1 MQSGGGPLQPGPSV
15 MRGLGSGTPTS
26 SQQQSDMQKM
36 QSQPP
41 LMNQQQ
47 YQQQNLFRNAGTNQN
62 TRQPRAMVPAYHS
75 AFIAPV
81 FPMPYNPRMNQWANY
96 ASMPG
101 MPPYSHQYYVP
112 QGQFISGQHQQN
124 RRNPGGENNLV
135 NMPQVQMPPG
145 QPNQQSSPMTVS
157 HDLLVMQQLHPP
169 PTQHTPQSGVPGA
182 PGQAPIEQHQ
192 PNPAQVNVGAP
203 QPQHTMMPQLQLAPH
218 LTAPAAPPASKVNK
232 KKQRGSRAIPII
244 NPDTQEDLL
253 DIIYNDSTPPTS
265 SATPTTVASTSGP
278 PPPLPAGAGAG
289 NSAPPQA
296 NYSTI
301 PPNVPQVPLN
311 PAAVESDYDNY
322 PPHPHQGTPEL
333 PGGMLIHHQAPPH
346 LQHPPP
352 NHPPPPTHV
361 HPGQGQMFDMGRSPA
376 GQQPHEI
383 VYPGAGPLKP
393 VNPPPPHLPPPP
405 HHTMVS
411 SVPTATAEMTTASGT
426 PVVSANANAP
436 SVEIKPYQ
444 QKKKKPVSEPPV
456 IIQQPP
462 PSVQPHPQLQL
473 QQQQQQL
480 HHHLHH
486 HQQQQQQHSLPA
498 NINQPPPP
506 TGINMVDMMPIPYGG
521 APERYRTISEKSIA
535 ESTLSTDAEPFVYTG
550 ASSNQPPPRVEEVP
564 LPVPVVPVVI
574 PEVPPPAVVLQEQ
587 QQQQQQPPH
596 QEATVL
602 PSKPEVVEEV
612 ASVPVPVPIQVQV
625 QVQAKRPVDTLMAGL
640 EKLSVEDQPAATVG
654 HTSNN
659 NNSKK
664 NKQHKKRV
672 EEAPASETI
681 SSKDPGSSKAPAIVA
696 ATTATTTTVVVEQH
710 KQQEAVDETDRSAIV
725 SVEEPH
731 QQQSS
736 SLISNLVE
744 HNTSKLDND
753 NIINNNNVDCTS
765 TTITTNND
773 NTTTTTDNN
782 NVASSPMENN
792 AKQQQLD
799 SRQPTPP
806 KAVDVENNVQQQQHE
821 QQPEFDDN
829 KNVVESSTSAVIS
842 ADPLPPPQPKEST
855 PEAVEQPTE
864 ESTPAPVAAT
874 LKAPLIPIK
883 KSRSLTL
890 IEYDADQWS
899 PENPTGKKKYSRDQL
914 MQLKN
919 TAPAR
924 EKPINLP
931 NSLENVLGRSSHGGG
946 HSMGGGGN
954 HYGKSNFAEMS
965 LLPTFIKDRM
975 VGGGGG
981 GGGGG
986 NMGQMRQPYPP
997 KRSSQQGNQ
1006 PGSQS
1011 NKQSQQGMNKT
1022 GSKIIRLQLDEEV
1035 KLNECENAW
1044 RPRYLQQTE
1053 PSDDIDRKTDVL
1065 FKKFRSVLNKL
1076 TPDNFEKLVHQVKSF
1091 VIDTD
1096 ERLDGC
1102 IKLVF
1107 EKAISEPSFSEA
1119 YAKMCKEV
1127 GTIAIVASTE
1137 KRTTSFK
1144 SRLLAQCQA
1153 EFERRRNDQD
1163 SAIRDG
1169 RIKLEANKN
1178 LAKDEF
1184 EELKAQL
1191 EEEEQKV
1198 RRRAVGTVRFI
1209 GELFKHGQLTASI
1222 MHSCIKLLIEKDHK
1236 DYDEETLECLC
1247 KLLTTIGS
1255 KMEKE
1260 NDQDLGKYFDKM
1272 GEIVRHKE
1280 QYRISSRIR
1289 FMIQD
1294 VIDLRRNG
1302 WNPRRQDL
1310 NPKTMNQIQKEAET
1324 EQFQNTMS
1332 YLPRGG
1338 DMGRGGRGNMQGG
1351 SKMSGSMG
1359 SGGYSQGSLGRGGN
1373 QGSMKGG
1380 RLQTDDDGFQQI
1392 PNNRNNRSQ
1401 LQIDPKKIN
1410 IPSNLDITAR
1420 LGSAASYQGWKNN
1433 SNMFAALNNEENQAA
1448 GGGAGGGGGGGMM
1461 DRDGDRDRRDR
1472 DRGDRDRNQR
1482 DRDRDRDRERSGSHN
1497 KNSGSRDSYHKG
1509 SMERD
1514 RYNRYGS
1521 SNSQNDDRMS
1531 RSSREPSSGGMRPM
1545 SGQHSNNQMH
1555 DRDRDRGK
1563 LSSQQQ
1569 QQSTIPGRGSQ
1580 QRHIPQS
1587 TAPLAGKMGPP
1598 SSSGSALSK
1607 TGSGH
1612 LYQQQQLPQ
1621 FAIPKDVAVRRNF
1634 PLPDEETEISLQKF
1648 SKTVNSE
1655 MDQSDIEESCT
1666 MLKDLNIKPE
1676 FYHAAVS
1683 QLFMDNVE
1691 RDGKSREMVVLVIAQ
1706 MLEKKVIVKADYLHA
1721 LEEMFKMANDL
1732 IIDIPQLYKY
1742 VATFYVM
1749 LLNKRF
1755 INLVDVRNAA
1765 QDILPHYGAT
1775 MLKELLLQY
1784 EALYGTDATVMLW
1797 YESSLN
1803 PTDFI
1808 KLGSPDMAEQYL
1820 TDAKL
1825 GYLLDSSSK
1834 ALDMQT
1840 VGTQI
1845 KHFLKT
1851 NAKFM
1856 DIYIWISGYVGL
1868 ERETSDE
1875 FIRTLTKA
1883 VIEHC
1888 IDDGKTKLNLQ
1899 EIQKWHQILQKYIDS
1914 KPERELQ
1921 ALYAIQRLVVELEHP
1936 QNLLHSILEQLYEL
1950 DVIMDGF
1957 PLWKDSTDPL
1967 EAAGK
1972 GVCLKGITQ
1981 FMTMFMENSSDE
1993 DN

>member
-1 MQSGGGPLQPGPSV
+1 
-15 MRGLGSGTPTS
+15 
-26 SQQQSDMQKM
+26 
-36 QSQPP
+36 
-41 LMNQQQ
+41 
-47 YQQQNLFRNAGTNQN
+47 
-62 TRQPRAMVPAYHS
+62 
-75 AFIAPV
+75 
-81 FPMPYNPRMNQWANY
+81 
-96 ASMPG
+96 
-101 MPPYSHQYYVP
+101 
-112 QGQFISGQHQQN
+112 
-124 RRNPGGENNLV
+124 
-135 NMPQVQMPPG
+135 
-145 QPNQQSSPMTVS
+145 
-157 HDLLVMQQLHPP
+157 
-169 PTQHTPQSGVPGA
+169 
-182 PGQAPIEQHQ
+182 
-192 PNPAQVNVGAP
+192 
-203 QPQHTMMPQLQLAPH
+203 
-218 LTAPAAPPASKVNK
+218 
-232 KKQRGSRAIPII
+232 
-244 NPDTQEDLL
+244 
-253 DIIYNDSTPPTS
+253 
-265 SATPTTVASTSGP
+265 
-278 PPPLPAGAGAG
+278 
-289 NSAPPQA
+289 
-296 NYSTI
+296 
-301 PPNVPQVPLN
+301 
-311 PAAVESDYDNY
+311 
-322 PPHPHQGTPEL
+322 
-333 PGGMLIHHQAPPH
+333 
-346 LQHPPP
+346 
-352 NHPPPPTHV
+352 
-361 HPGQGQMFDMGRSPA
+361 
-376 GQQPHEI
+376 
-383 VYPGAGPLKP
+383 
-393 VNPPPPHLPPPP
+393 
-405 HHTMVS
+405 
-411 SVPTATAEMTTASGT
+411 
-426 PVVSANANAP
+426 
-436 SVEIKPYQ
+436 
-444 QKKKKPVSEPPV
+444 
-456 IIQQPP
+456 
-462 PSVQPHPQLQL
+462 
-473 QQQQQQL
+473 
-480 HHHLHH
+480 
-486 HQQQQQQHSLPA
+486 
-498 NINQPPPP
+498 
-506 TGINMVDMMPIPYGG
+506 MVDLMPIPYSG

-550 ASSNQPPPRVEEVP
+550 ASTNQPPPARVEEIP
-564 LPVPVVPVVI
+564 QPAAIVVV
-574 PEVPPPAVVLQEQ
+574 PEVPPPTLVAQEPPQ
-587 QQQQQQPPH
+587 QLQQQQQPPH
-596 QEATVL
+596 QEVPVSL
-602 PSKPEVVEEV
+602 NKPEVMEEP
-612 ASVPVPVPIQVQV
+612 ASVPIQAQT
-625 QVQAKRPVDTLMAGL
+625 KRPVEALMTGL
-640 EKLSVEDQPAATVG
+640 EKLSIEDQPAAPVS

-659 NNSKK
+659 NNTSKK
-664 NKQHKKRV
+664 NKQHKKRA
-672 EEAPASETI
+672 EESPATSETSSI
-681 SSKDPGSSKAPAIVA
+681 SKEPISSSKAPASVA
-696 ATTATTTTVVVEQH
+696 TPATTTVVVEQQQ
-710 KQQEAVDETDRSAIV
+710 KQPEAADETDRSAVV

-731 QQQSS
+731 QQSA

-744 HNTSKLDND
+744 HTSKLDND
-753 NIINNNNVDCTS
+753 NIINNNNVECTR
-765 TTITTNND
+765 TTITNND
-773 NTTTTTDNN
+773 NTTTTTD
-782 NVASSPMENN
+782 ATLPME
-792 AKQQQLD
+792 KQQQQQQLD
-799 SRQPTPP
+799 SRQSTPP
-806 KAVDVENNVQQQQHE
+806 KELDVENNIQ

-829 KNVVESSTSAVIS
+829 KNVVESSSTTAV
-842 ADPLPPPQPKEST
+842 PPAAVPAPVSREST
-855 PEAVEQPTE
+855 PAVAVEQPTKE
-864 ESTPAPVAAT
+864 PSPAPAPAAAAASN
-874 LKAPLIPIK
+874 LKAPSLPIK

-890 IEYDADQWS
+890 MEYDPDQWS
-899 PENPTGKKKYSRDQL
+899 PENPSGKKKYSRDQL
-914 MQLKN
+914 MMLKN

-924 EKPINLP
+924 EKPLNLP

-975 VGGGGG
+975 VGGVGGG
-981 GGGGG
+981 GQ
-986 NMGQMRQPYPP
+986 MGQMRQPYPP

-1006 PGSQS
+1006 GQQGSQS

-1044 RPRYLQQTE
+1044 RPRHLQQNE
-1053 PSDDIDRKTDVL
+1053 NIDEVERKTQEL

-1076 TPDNFEKLVHQVKSF
+1076 TPDNFEKLVTQVKSF

-1127 GTIAIVASTE
+1127 GTLAVVASTE
-1137 KRTTSFK
+1137 KRSTSFK

-1153 EFERRRNDQD
+1153 EFERRRNDQT

-1169 RIKLEANKN
+1169 RIKLEANRN

-1209 GELFKHGQLTASI
+1209 GELFKHGQLTAGI
-1222 MHSCIKLLIEKDHK
+1222 MHSCIKLLIEKDDK

-1260 NDQDLGKYFDKM
+1260 NVQDLSKYFEKM
-1272 GEIVRHKE
+1272 GEIVRYKE

-1302 WNPRRQDL
+1302 WQPRRQDL

-1324 EQFQNTMS
+1324 EQFQNTMA
-1332 YLPRGG
+1332 YMPRGG

-1351 SKMSGSMG
+1351 GSKMSGSMG
-1359 SGGYSQGSLGRGGN
+1359 SGGGYGQGSLGRGGN

-1380 RLQTDDDGFQQI
+1380 RMQTDDDGFQQI

-1433 SNMFAALNNEENQAA
+1433 SNMFAALNNEENQA
-1448 GGGAGGGGGGGMM
+1448 GGGGSGSGGGSMM
-1461 DRDGDRDRRDR
+1461 DRDGDRDRDRRDR
-1472 DRGDRDRNQR
+1472 DRDRDRDRNQR

-1521 SNSQNDDRMS
+1521 SSSQNDDRMS

-1545 SGQHSNNQMH
+1545 SGQHSNSQMH

-1563 LSSQQQ
+1563 LPSSQQQ
-1569 QQSTIPGRGSQ
+1569 QQSTIPGRSSQ

-1587 TAPLAGKMGPP
+1587 SGAPAGKMGPP
-1598 SSSGSALSK
+1598 PSSALTKS
-1607 TGSGH
+1607 GSGH
-1612 LYQQQQLPQ
+1612 LYQQHQLPQ
-1621 FAIPKDVAVRRNF
+1621 FAIPKDVTVRMNF
-1634 PLPDEETEISLQKF
+1634 PLPDADTDKSLLKF
-1648 SKTVNSE
+1648 SKAVNVE
-1655 MDQSDIEESCT
+1655 MEQADIELCPA
-1666 MLKDLNIKPE
+1666 MLKELNIKPE
-1676 FYHAAVS
+1676 YYHAAVS
-1683 QLFMDNVE
+1683 QLFMDNIE
-1691 RDGKSREMVVLVIAQ
+1691 RDGKSREMVVRVVAHLF
-1706 MLEKKVIVKADYLHA
+1706 EKKVINKAEYLHA
-1721 LEEMFKMANDL
+1721 LEELFKLADDL
-1732 IIDIPQLYKY
+1732 IIDLPQLYKY

-1749 LLNKRF
+1749 ILNKRY

-1765 QDILPHYGAT
+1765 QKILPKYGAT
-1775 MLKELLLQY
+1775 LLKELLLQY
-1784 EALYGTDATVMLW
+1784 ESLYGKDATVMLW

-1808 KLGSPDMAEQYL
+1808 MIGSSEEAEKYL

-1856 DIYIWISGYVGL
+1856 DIYTWIAGYVGP

-1888 IDDGKTKLNLQ
+1888 IDSKTKLNIQELQ
-1899 EIQKWHQILQKYIDS
+1899 TVHQILQKYFDN

-1921 ALYAIQRLVVELEHP
+1921 AMYAIQRLVVELEHP
-1936 QNLLHSILEQLYEL
+1936 QNLLHSILEQLYDL
-1950 DVIMDGF
+1950 DVINEGF
-1957 PLWKDSTDPL
+1957 TLWKDSTDPL

-1981 FMTMFMENSSDE
+1981 FLTMFMENSTDE
-1993 DN
+1993 EN